1 MQSGFRTGDVADRG
15 RQIYDRQLRADL
27 ERVHS
32 GKFLALDVDSGE
44 HEIGDSL
51 LEASTR
57 LRARLPDA
65 AIFGQLI
72 GRTATYRFGGRRPAQ
87 LP

>member
-1 MQSGFRTGDVADRG
+1 MPSGSRTGDIADRG
-15 RQIYDRQLRADL
+15 RQIYERDLRDEL
-27 ERVHS
+27 ERSHT

-44 HEIGDSL
+44 HEIGDTL
-51 LEASTR
+51 LEASNR

-65 AIFGQLI
+65 SIFGQLI
-72 GRTATYRFGGRRPAQ
+72 GRNVTYRFGGRRPAQ